1 MRERERE
8 RERDSRHAK
17 NARARAERERE
28 TEGKEEESPRTGL
41 HAGLADVDGNNLSHF
56 WWCCSWWFFLGMC
69 SGKETKRLMSLRV
82 LLERGKSANFFSLSF
97 FSFRDA
103 TRSKTDKNPKLKKGQ
118 KKKFIKIFE
127 TSQRD

>member
-1 MRERERE
+1 MRERERERE

-17 NARARAERERE
+17 NARARAENERE

-82 LLERGKSANFFSLSF
+82 LLERGKSAKYLFLST
-97 FSFRDA
+97 DK
-103 TRSKTDKNPKLKKGQ
+103 KTKKERQNPKLKNPKLKRQ
-118 KKKFIKIFE
+118 KEIPSIRNAK
-127 TSQRD
+127 D